1 MIDPLNTLAKQSE
14 IIKMQNDIIDELFIL
29 LMQHISTE
37 DIDKLSVKEKIRETT
52 SIYRDL

>member
-52 SIYRDL
+52 SIYLDL